1 MQKDQDFETC
11 FRNLLRFG
19 KEETAESPDLRRNVL
34 LYVRERAPENGLEVL
49 AKDAAETLEK
59 HSGRRYGNSD
69 DSIYRGLE
77 LNVNSDEYLKIY
89 EHAEALKNDYLENL
103 ANCNGELGENLFRLA
118 LAGQLFGYLESVPE
132 EEFLKRR
139 SSDEMD
145 EPFMENLKTDYAS
158 FLKKESGKNRSYL
171 EALIRFT
178 EAASGYSSATIE
190 IATSYNFERAV
201 PLPKNTSQDGT
212 LDVSPIYT
220 PYASRSRTELIEA
233 LGTLASVS
241 LQLKKAVP
249 LYQSAI
255 AICNDAKEA
264 YPDFV
269 PEQKLVED
277 GVESQSNF
285 KKVAEKNLSDHLNQL
300 SFIDKEVSEISRY
313 L

>member
-1 MQKDQDFETC
+1 MQKDQDFGTC

-19 KEETAESPDLRRNVL
+19 KEEMAESPDLRRNIL
-34 LYVRERAPENGLEVL
+34 LYIRERAPENGLEVL

-59 HSGRRYGNSD
+59 HSGRRYSNSD

-77 LNVNSDEYLKIY
+77 LNVNSDKYLEIY
-89 EHAEALKNDYLENL
+89 EHAEALKKDYLENL
-103 ANCNGELGENLFRLA
+103 ANCNGELVENLFRLA
-118 LAGQLFGYLESVPE
+118 LAGQLFGHLESVPE

-139 SSDEMD
+139 SSDAMD
-145 EPFMENLKTDYAS
+145 EPLMENLKTDYAS

-178 EAASGYSSATIE
+178 EAAGYSSATVE
-190 IATSYNFERAV
+190 IFTSYNLERAI
-201 PLPKNTSQDGT
+201 PLPKNTSQDET
-212 LDVSPIYT
+212 LDISPIYT
-220 PYASRSRTELIEA
+220 PYASMSRTDLIEA
-233 LGTLASVS
+233 LGTLVNVS

-269 PEQKLVED
+269 PEQKLVGN
-277 GVESQSNF
+277 GVESKSNF
-285 KKVAEKNLSDHLNQL
+285 KKVAEKNLSGHLKEL